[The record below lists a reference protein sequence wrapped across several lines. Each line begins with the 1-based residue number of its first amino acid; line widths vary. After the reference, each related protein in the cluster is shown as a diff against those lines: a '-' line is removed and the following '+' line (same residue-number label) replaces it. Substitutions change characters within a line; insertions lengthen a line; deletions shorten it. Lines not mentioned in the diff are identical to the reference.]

1 MLRAISSAVSLIAS
15 FASPPPIGSTTPNT
29 GAFTTLTAGAA
40 AVNVAMSGGATS
52 SPAIAIAAG
61 TDSNIVGV
69 GVAPKGTGAFQ
80 LDVTDSTSAGGN
92 ARGANAT
99 DLQTNR
105 SAAASVASGQY
116 STVGGGNN
124 NSATAQGATALGGTS
139 NTASG
144 TNAIAG
150 GSTATASGNAAVA
163 LGSTVTASG
172 ARGVALGIQS
182 TDRGRHATL
191 VFSSGFRSAAGDAQA
206 LIATNLR
213 GTTTDAA
220 TGVRLTADG
229 AAAGSANVVN
239 LANTTALRFRILLV
253 AMVANTS
260 AKEWTIDGLARRGA
274 NAASTAFPTAATIT
288 STYGDAGLATCTV
301 ACTADTTN
309 GGINITVNGVAATTI
324 QWCAFVQAV
333 EVG

>member
-1 MLRAISSAVSLIAS
+1 MLKALSSAVSLIAS

-29 GAFTTLTAGAA
+29 GAFSTLTTGTA
-40 AVNVAMSGGATS
+40 AVNVAISGGATT

-61 TDSNIVGV
+61 TDTNIVGV

-80 LDVTDSTSAGGN
+80 LDVTDSAASGGN
-92 ARGANAT
+92 ARGTNAF
-99 DLQTNR
+99 DGQTVR
-105 SAAASVASGQY
+105 SAATQVASGAN
-116 STVGGGNN
+116 SVLFGSGS
-124 NSATAQGATALGGTS
+124 SATAPGSIAIGTS
-139 NTASG
+139 NLSSG
-144 TNAIAG
+144 T
-150 GSTATASGNAAVA
+150 GSYAF
-163 LGSTVTASG
+163 GSAVTASG
-172 ARGVALGIQS
+172 ARGGAVGYQS
-182 TDRGRHATL
+182 TDRGRVGSFVH
-191 VFSSGFRSAAGDAQA
+191 SSGQRSAAGDAQA
-206 LIATNLR
+206 LLSVLLR

-220 TGVRLTADG
+220 TGVRLTSDAG
-229 AAAGSANVVN
+229 AAGSANVVN